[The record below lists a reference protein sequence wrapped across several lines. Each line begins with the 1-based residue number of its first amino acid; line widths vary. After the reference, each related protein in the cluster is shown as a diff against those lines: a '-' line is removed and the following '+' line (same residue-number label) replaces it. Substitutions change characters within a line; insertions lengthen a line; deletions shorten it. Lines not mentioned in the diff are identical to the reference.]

1 MNLDL
6 ADREDA
12 TEPDALDP
20 PVPADETG
28 GSQEEPPLADFWS
41 IEGSESGA

>member
-6 ADREDA
+6 ADRETA
-12 TEPDALDP
+12 TEPASPDP
-20 PVPADETG
+20 SEPTAEA
-28 GSQEEPPLADFWS
+28 EESPIGLPLAACWD